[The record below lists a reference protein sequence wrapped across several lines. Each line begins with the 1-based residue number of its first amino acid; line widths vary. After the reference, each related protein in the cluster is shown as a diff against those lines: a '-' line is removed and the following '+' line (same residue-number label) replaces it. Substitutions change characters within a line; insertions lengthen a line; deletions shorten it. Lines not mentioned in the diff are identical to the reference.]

1 MSSFYNFLSL
11 NKELLHCY
19 GDVTINQ
26 YKMYD
31 RADQKAVCLPERMQ
45 VESNIAERKVKLA
58 DFFTAARE
66 GTEE

>member
-1 MSSFYNFLSL
+1 MSAFYNFLSL

-31 RADQKAVCLPERMQ
+31 KADQKAVCLPERMQ
-45 VESNIAERKVKLA
+45 VECQISERKVTLK
-58 DFFTAARE
+58 DFFSAA
-66 GTEE
+66 